1 MEAFDYLRDS
11 QVKRNESKLKL
22 ISIIKK
28 IEETE
33 ALQQNKTTRLELK
46 KLRDQ
51 QRVTEDDIKSTD
63 QDDQENPSSYITN
76 DLTVNRALRNC
87 IAILKFLQLLC
98 ENHNYNLQEIL
109 RVQVNEDGKLK
120 LNSFDFIS
128 TLAKQL
134 ESFL

>member
-63 QDDQENPSSYITN
+63 
-76 DLTVNRALRNC
+76 
-87 IAILKFLQLLC
+87 
-98 ENHNYNLQEIL
+98 
-109 RVQVNEDGKLK
+109 
-120 LNSFDFIS
+120 
-128 TLAKQL
+128 
-134 ESFL
+134 